1 MRLAR
6 SQWILLAAVAASLL
20 VSCFSKSINRY
31 FLTILIG
38 IGVNIIL
45 AVSLNLINGYT
56 GQFSLGHAGFMAVG
70 AYGSAAVT
78 IYLGPKVV
86 GLFGGSNALS
96 IAVLFFIALFAG
108 GVVAA
113 IAGILVGAPSLRL
126 KGDYLAIVTLGF
138 GEIIRV
144 IFRNIPSL
152 GGALGLTGIPSYTT
166 IFWTFGVAAVTVY
179 VVQSIVN
186 STYGRGFLA
195 VHDDEVAAEAMGINT
210 TRYKIIAFV
219 VGAFFAGVAGG
230 LYAHDKAFIDPTGFN
245 FMRSIEIVVMVILG
259 GMGNNFGVICAAILL
274 TLLPAILREYFRSIA
289 DSQMLIYSI
298 LLILLMLTRPQGL
311 FKFNWRRK
319 TASAA
324 APHAG

>member
-1 MRLAR
+1 MKLAR
-6 SQWILLAAVAASLL
+6 SQWILLVAVAISFL
-20 VSCFSKSINRY
+20 VSYFSHAINRY
-31 FLTILIG
+31 FLTILIS

-78 IYLGPKVV
+78 IYLGPKV
-86 GLFGGSNALS
+86 LAAFGGSNSLS
-96 IAVLFFIALFAG
+96 IGILFFIALVAG
-108 GVVAA
+108 GLVAA

-219 VGAFFAGVAGG
+219 VGAFFAGIAGG

-311 FKFNWRRK
+311 FKFKWPRK
-319 TASAA
+319 APTAPT
-324 APHAG
+324 PHAG